1 MGFNHLILDSIE
13 DKKHSLILGK
23 PIGEINHDIIEQS
36 KSIVIRKYQGQFFP
50 LKMLCNYEIESYAA
64 NNTSARIVKLPK
76 NINAELCKIWGALA
90 ADGHITTKSKAEYII
105 QITDCDLGAINAF
118 QQWFENCFGIKP
130 QIYRYKKC
138 NAWRICVSN
147 KIVGRYLVK
156 ILGFPTNKKSNT
168 IRAPDFLDDEIKKK
182 SFLIGVLT
190 FDAGVNLSD
199 SIEFSVK
206 NEGLL
211 KDVVFFLKELNIKF
225 TCRGKADKN
234 GFWRLHTWN
243 LTKEEL
249 IRWSELFEKG
259 SEKYQKIIDIVCGYK
274 KEPTCLSEAIMVL
287 DKTFPKKNASLTSL
301 KEIFCYIKE
310 HKVVCINELCESLKI
325 EKETTIKYRKILK
338 RCNIIK
344 EEAIKNKKSKIRII
358 YNDII
363 SSWIIPWRVEYGN

>member
-1 MGFNHLILDSIE
+1 MDFNHLILDSIE

-23 PIGEINHDIIEQS
+23 PIGEINPEIIEQS
-36 KSIVIRKYQGQFFP
+36 KGIVIRKYRGQFFP
-50 LKMLCNYEIESYAA
+50 LRMLCNYEIESYAA
-64 NNTSARIVKLPK
+64 NNTAARIVKLPK
-76 NINAELCKIWGALA
+76 NIDADLCKIWGALT

-105 QITDCDLGAINAF
+105 QITECDLKAINAF

-130 QIYRYKKC
+130 NVYRYKKC

-168 IRAPDFLDDEIKKK
+168 IRAPDFLDNEIKKK

-211 KDVVFFLKELNIKF
+211 KDVVFLLKELNIKF
-225 TCRGKADKN
+225 TYNGKADKN

-243 LTKEEL
+243 LTREEL
-249 IRWSELFEKG
+249 KKWSELFENG
-259 SEKYQKIIDIVCGYK
+259 SEKHQKILDILYGYK
-274 KEPTCLSEAIMVL
+274 KEPNCLSEAIFAL
-287 DKTFPKKNASLTSL
+287 DKTFPKKNASITSL
-301 KEIFCYIKE
+301 KDIFNYIKE
-310 HKVVCINELCESLKI
+310 HKIVCINELCESLKI

-344 EEAIKNKKSKIRII
+344 EEAIKDKNSKIRIV
-358 YNDII
+358 YNNTI
-363 SSWIIPWRVEYGN
+363 SS